1 MYLKIEYLFISFAVH
16 ACWRTLSLT
25 VGAGSYNRILFN
37 DFLKVAKSGYSALDH
52 TMHQSFLPFSLASV
66 VKRLVVSCSTYL
78 LNVSQM
84 AEPKM
89 AFPEVKTINN
99 KKFTCITYL

>member
-66 VKRLVVSCSTYL
+66 AKRLVVSCST
-78 LNVSQM
+78 S
-84 AEPKM
+84 
-89 AFPEVKTINN
+89 
-99 KKFTCITYL
+99 FTQCLTDGGTKDGFSRSKDYK